1 MDKIKGIAPSLVAL
15 LIVGLGFA
23 GVSVTA
29 EVQTTV
35 MAAIVAVLAAG
46 DSLLTVYKAFKAKP

>member
-15 LIVGLGFA
+15 LTVGLGFA
-23 GVSVTA
+23 A